1 MLARLLLTILLL
13 SSHAAVLRGA
23 VLTGAPDVVISDDA
37 CCPLCMP
44 ADDGQLPL
52 GCWCGCGEAQDDNR
66 LPDAPHDEATL
77 VSREAGLPAPERAPM
92 RFGTVEIVHATQS
105 AGVHDDAAGHT
116 DTLRFLACVG
126 QWLN

>member
-23 VLTGAPDVVISDDA
+23 VLPGTPGPVISDDA
-37 CCPLCMP
+37 CCPLCVP
-44 ADDGQLPL
+44 ADDGQTPM
-52 GCWCGCGEAQDDNR
+52 GCGCGCGEAQDDNR

-77 VSREAGLPAPERAPM
+77 VSREAGLPAPERAPV
-92 RFGTVEIVHATQS
+92 RLGLVEIVHATQS

-116 DTLRFLACVG
+116 DTLQFLARVA